1 MQQNKTKDIAKWYD
15 KFSKTQENEGINF
28 RNKKIQE
35 WLIKFGLKEDSKVL
49 EIGCGVG
56 TQTELLAE
64 YLNEKGSILSNDL
77 SEKSIELAKKRL
89 KSYDNISFLSGDIVK
104 QNIEGKFDIILLP
117 DVLEHIPIVD
127 HNLLFKKIRYLIKP
141 EGFILIHIPNPNY
154 LQWCHENTPEMLQ
167 IIDQPIHTSI
177 LVENIYPNDLYI
189 DYLETY
195 SIWID
200 NNDYQ
205 IIRLKPNPNVD
216 YQTVSNNN
224 SLLRK
229 VIDKIKKIA
238 KWPKKK

>member
-15 KFSKTQENEGINF
+15 KFSKTQENEGINL

-49 EIGCGVG
+49 EIGCGIG

-89 KSYDNISFLSGDIVK
+89 RSYDNISFLSGDIVK

-127 HNLLFKKIRYLIKP
+127 HNLLFKKIRHLIKP

>member
-15 KFSKTQENEGINF
+15 KFSKTQENEGINL

-49 EIGCGVG
+49 EIGCGIG

-89 KSYDNISFLSGDIVK
+89 RSYDNVSFLSGDIVK

-127 HNLLFKKIRYLIKP
+127 HNLLFKKIRHLIKP

>member
-15 KFSKTQENEGINF
+15 KFSKTQENEGINL

-49 EIGCGVG
+49 EIGCGIG

-89 KSYDNISFLSGDIVK
+89 RSYDNVSFLSGDIVK

-127 HNLLFKKIRYLIKP
+127 HNLLFKKIRHLIKP

-205 IIRLKPNPNVD
+205 IIRLKPNISKN
-216 YQTVSNNN
+216 YKFSHTKKRI
-224 SLLRK
+224 LTR
-229 VIDKIKKIA
+229 IKNKLKSYI
-238 KWPKKK
+238 